1 MPVMVVQLVRVT
13 AGLGAIAR
21 TEKGPSMRQYG
32 NTREPINAI
41 AATTSS
47 VLSARVPRGRGAGT
61 QSTALPLALALAHWH
76 WQQVRHSAAKGARP
90 PPPPTGCPTHPSE
103 NYREEIISRSESQCV
118 GTGSAILTEF
128 RRRGKHGGEH
138 SEPKKRASGYT
149 AGSSGSPKILL
160 DAPLG
165 FATPCIPRH
174 HRNEEINNIRVLLWG
189 NGTVSRQVGD
199 WG

>member
-1 MPVMVVQLVRVT
+1 MIMPVMVVLLVRVT

-61 QSTALPLALALAHWH
+61 QSTALPLALALAHWHWH

-138 SEPKKRASGYT
+138 SEPKKRPRATLQVLQVLPRFSWMRPWVLPHPASH
-149 AGSSGSPKILL
+149 
-160 DAPLG
+160 
-165 FATPCIPRH
+165 ATT
-174 HRNEEINNIRVLLWG
+174 E
-189 NGTVSRQVGD
+189 TKK
-199 WG
+199 